1 METTYFITAIG
12 SLVTT
17 IVALALYIK
26 HLHKKYT
33 SDQNENLLKVSGA
46 MVDNAKANEHL
57 ANAIDDLKLVVING
71 NVKKK

>member
-1 METTYFITAIG
+1 METTYFISAIG

-17 IVALALYIK
+17 IVALALYVK

-33 SDQNENLLKVSGA
+33 SDQNENLLKVSTA

-71 NVKKK
+71 NGKKK

>member
-71 NVKKK
+71 KKK